1 MAQSFAWTPTQEY
14 IERSNIWRFMQKYNI
29 RDYHELVRRSTED
42 IEWFWDAVVTELQ
55 IEFFEPYKKVLDV
68 SQGIPWAKWFVGGKV
83 NIAHNCVDKH
93 ARARPEKLA
102 LIWEGEDGSVRHV
115 SYRELYEQTN
125 RLAHLLHEMGIA
137 KGDRVGIFMPMIPET
152 VIAMMA
158 CAKLG
163 AIFTPIFSGF
173 GAHAVAARLNDCEAK
188 LLITAESFSRKGV
201 RIEMG
206 KIARE
211 AAKLCPT
218 VTEVLDLTP
227 LGVRKFSS
235 SQVRQFRTFEPS
247 NPRTLLRDT
256 EPTDAEDPFMIIYT
270 SGTTGR
276 PKGAVHVHG
285 GFLVK
290 IAQEVAHQV
299 DLHEEDILYWV
310 TDMGWIMGPW
320 EVVGGLALG
329 GTVFL
334 YEGAPDYPSIDRL
347 WAMVERHKISILG
360 VSPTLIRA
368 LMKFGE
374 EPVRRHDLS
383 SLRIL
388 GSTGEPWNPDP
399 WWWLFEHVGGRRCP
413 IINLSGGTEVG
424 ACFLSPLPITPL
436 KPCTLVGPALGMAV
450 DVFDSN
456 GKPLR
461 GGVGELVCTKPW
473 PGMTRGIWKD
483 PDRYIQTYWS
493 RWPNIWVHGDW
504 ASIDEEGY
512 WFLHG
517 RSDDTIKIAGKR
529 LGPAEIESVLVG
541 HAAVA
546 EAAAIGVPHEL
557 KGETIWCYVVL
568 KPGYEPSDALRT
580 ELRERVREALGK
592 AFAPEQVKF
601 VKELPKTR
609 NAKILRRAIRAVALG
624 QEPGD
629 LSNLENPQALE
640 EIARAETAP

>member
-1 MAQSFAWTPTQEY
+1 MTHKFAWTPTKEY
-14 IERSNIWRFMQKYNI
+14 IERSNIWRFMQKHQI
-29 RDYHELVRRSTED
+29 RDYTELVRRSTEE
-42 IEWFWDAVVTELQ
+42 IEWFWDAVVKDLE
-55 IEFFEPYKKVLDV
+55 IEFFEPYKRVLDV
-68 SQGIPWAKWFVGGKV
+68 SEGIAWAKWFVGGKI

-93 ARARPEKLA
+93 AHTRPEKLA
-102 LIWEGEDGSVRHV
+102 LIWEGEDGSVRRV
-115 SYRELYEQTN
+115 TYRELYEQTN
-125 RLAHLLHEMGIA
+125 GLAHTLKELGIA
-137 KGDRVGIFMPMIPET
+137 KGDRVGIFMPMAPET

-173 GAHAVAARLNDCEAK
+173 GAQAVAARLNDCEAK
-188 LLITAESFSRKGV
+188 LLLTAESFSRKGT

-206 KIARE
+206 QIARE

-218 VTEVLDLTP
+218 VKEVMDLSPRSPFLRGSRDRVPLPLPVGEGLGERLD
-227 LGVRKFSS
+227 S
-235 SQVRQFRTFEPS
+235 
-247 NPRTLLRDT
+247 
-256 EPTDAEDPFMIIYT
+256 EDPFMIIYT

-299 DLHEEDILYWV
+299 DLQDRDVLYWV

-334 YEGAPDYPSIDRL
+334 YEGAPDYPSADRL
-347 WAMVERHKISILG
+347 WAMVERHRISILG

-374 EPVRRHDLS
+374 DPVRRHDLS

-388 GSTGEPWNPDP
+388 ASTGEPWNPAP
-399 WWWLFEHVGGRRCP
+399 WWWLFEHVGDKRCP

-436 KPCTLVGPALGMAV
+436 KPCALVGPALGMAV
-450 DVFDSN
+450 DVFDAE

-461 GGVGELVCTKPW
+461 GGVGELVCKKPW
-473 PGMTRGIWKD
+473 PGMTRGIWRD
-483 PDRYIQTYWS
+483 PDRYLQTYWA
-493 RWPNIWVHGDW
+493 RWPNVWVHGDW
-504 ASIDEEGY
+504 ASKVEDGLWY
-512 WFLHG
+512 LHG

-529 LGPAEIESVLVG
+529 LGPAEIESLLVG
-541 HAAVA
+541 HPAVA
-546 EAAAIGVPHEL
+546 ESAAIGVPHEL
-557 KGETIWCYVVL
+557 KGEAIWCYVVV
-568 KPGYEPSDALRT
+568 KPGYEPSDALRR
-580 ELRERVREALGK
+580 ELRERVIEALGK
-592 AFAPEQVKF
+592 SFVPEQIKF
-601 VKELPKTR
+601 VRELPKTR

-640 EIARAETAP
+640 EIARAR

>member
-1 MAQSFAWTPTQEY
+1 MTHKFAWIPPKEY
-14 IERSNIWRFMQKYNI
+14 IERSNIWRFMQKH
-29 RDYHELVRRSTED
+29 RVKDYQELVRRSIDEP
-42 IEWFWDAVVTELQ
+42 EWFWDAVVTDLQ
-55 IEFFEPYKKVLDV
+55 IEFFSPYTKVLDV
-68 SQGIPWAKWFVGGKV
+68 SQGIPWAKWFVGGKI
-83 NIAHNCVDKH
+83 NIAHNCVEKH
-93 ARARPEKLA
+93 ARARPKKIA

-115 SYRELYEQTN
+115 TYQELAEQTN
-125 RLAHLLHEMGIA
+125 RIAHTLKEMSIA

-152 VIAMMA
+152 VMALMA

-173 GAHAVAARLNDCEAK
+173 GAQAVAARLNDCEAK
-188 LLITAESFSRKGV
+188 LLITAESFARKGA

-211 AAKLCPT
+211 AAQLCPT
-218 VTEVLDLTP
+218 VKDILVFEGSKVRVGAETYELTHLQTRELPTE
-227 LGVRKFSS
+227 
-235 SQVRQFRTFEPS
+235 Q
-247 NPRTLLRDT
+247 
-256 EPTDAEDPFMIIYT
+256 TDAEDPFMIIYT

-290 IAQEVAHQV
+290 IAQEVAYQV
-299 DLHEEDILYWV
+299 DLQEEDVLYWV

-334 YEGAPDYPSIDRL
+334 YEGAPDYPSADRL
-347 WAMVERHKISILG
+347 WAMVERHRISILG

-368 LMKFGE
+368 LMKFGTD
-374 EPVRRHDLS
+374 PVRSHDLS

-388 GSTGEPWNPDP
+388 ASTGEPWNPDP
-399 WWWLFEHVGGRRCP
+399 WWWLFEHVGQRRCP

-424 ACFLSPLPITPL
+424 ACFLSPLPIMPL
-436 KPCTLVGPALGMAV
+436 KPCTLGGPALGMDI
-450 DVFDSN
+450 DVFDAE
-456 GKPLR
+456 GRPLR
-461 GGVGELVCTKPW
+461 GGVGELVCKKPW

-483 PDRYIQTYWS
+483 PERYLQTYWS

-504 ASIDEEGY
+504 ASIDEDGFWY
-512 WFLHG
+512 LHG

-529 LGPAEIESVLVG
+529 LGPAEIESILVS
-541 HAAVA
+541 HPAVA
-546 EAAAIGVPHEL
+546 ESAAIGAPHEL
-557 KGETIWCYVVL
+557 KGEAIWCYVVL
-568 KPGYEPSDALRT
+568 RPGYEPSDALRR
-580 ELRERVREALGK
+580 ELRERVIEALGK
-592 AFAPEQVKF
+592 SFAPEQIKF
-601 VKELPKTR
+601 VGELPKTR

-640 EIARAETAP
+640 EIARAR